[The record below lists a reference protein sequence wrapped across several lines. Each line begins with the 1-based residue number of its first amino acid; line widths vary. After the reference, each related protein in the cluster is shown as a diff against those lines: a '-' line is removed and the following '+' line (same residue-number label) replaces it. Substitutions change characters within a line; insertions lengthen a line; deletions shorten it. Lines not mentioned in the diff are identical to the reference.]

1 MVSTFEKS
9 EAARMAIAYME
20 QSSDPDASLEVNQ
33 SVYTLVRDFILLEIA
48 ITNAHHSGVLSNMTV
63 GEYKAAKKAKGSMI
77 ISVKSHKTAD
87 THGPVC
93 IVLSPTLFS
102 YLQIYVNKV
111 RSHVEKTDGTA
122 DSKKRDEANV
132 FLSWTGAKLES
143 GQISTAI
150 NAAWQKGG
158 MQGHVTST
166 LLSQMCTLNI
176 KK

>member
-1 MVSTFEKS
+1 
-9 EAARMAIAYME
+9 
-20 QSSDPDASLEVNQ
+20 
-33 SVYTLVRDFILLEIA
+33 
-48 ITNAHHSGVLSNMTV
+48 MTV

-77 ISVKSHKTAD
+77 ISVKSHTTAD
-87 THGPVC
+87 THGLVC
-93 IVLSPTLFS
+93 VVLSPTLLS

-111 RSHVEKTDGTA
+111 QSHVEKTDGTA
-122 DSKKRDEANV
+122 DSKQRDEANV

-166 LLSQMCTLNI
+166 LLSQMCTLDI